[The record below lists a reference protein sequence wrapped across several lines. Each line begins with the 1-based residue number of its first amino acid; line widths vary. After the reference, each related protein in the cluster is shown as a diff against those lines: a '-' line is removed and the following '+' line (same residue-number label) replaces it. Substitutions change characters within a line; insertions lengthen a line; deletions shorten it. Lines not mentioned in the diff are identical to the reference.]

1 MKLDR
6 TVSEW
11 LEFIIGVLLILALMA
26 CLLIRI
32 AERVSAQ
39 VDARAQAEQARTE
52 PQQGG
57 ER

>member
-1 MKLDR
+1 MKR
-6 TVSEW
+6 TLSEW

-26 CLLIRI
+26 CLLVRI

-39 VDARAQAEQARTE
+39 VDARARVEQAANERQ
-52 PQQGG
+52 PGG

>member
-1 MKLDR
+1 MKLNR

-26 CLLIRI
+26 CLLVRI

-39 VDARAQAEQARTE
+39 VDARARVEQAANERQ
-52 PQQGG
+52 PGG